1 MWDRPRV
8 TSLPMPRE
16 DGGVVAP
23 RGEGWSVFAP
33 GGVRGWVVIM
43 RPTRPPSVE
52 MHSRSCIGYKSKGE
66 SDGKL
71 CPGLSALVA
80 FVNTMCDVPADFEY
94 DRAYGP
100 YSGMRHEDRLVSAFA
115 YESDSVQG

>member
-1 MWDRPRV
+1 
-8 TSLPMPRE
+8 
-16 DGGVVAP
+16 
-23 RGEGWSVFAP
+23 
-33 GGVRGWVVIM
+33 M

-52 MHSRSCIGYKSKGE
+52 MHSRSCIGYQSKGE

-80 FVNTMCDVPADFEY
+80 FVSTMCDVPADFEY

-115 YESDSVQG
+115 YGLIRYNDDVGDATRALHYPLRRCVMESDWAGVASLLEGASDET

>member
-1 MWDRPRV
+1 
-8 TSLPMPRE
+8 
-16 DGGVVAP
+16 
-23 RGEGWSVFAP
+23 
-33 GGVRGWVVIM
+33 M

-80 FVNTMCDVPADFEY
+80 FVNTMCDVPAGFEY

-115 YESDSVQG
+115 YELISFKDDAGDATRALHYPLRRCVMESDWAGVASLLET